1 MTDKVQSKKDL
12 NYCCDELNK
21 YQSLSRTGLTH
32 KEHLAIDGYLLAAKS
47 WLDCRLE
54 NLAKKLMI

>member
-32 KEHLAIDGYLLAAKS
+32 KEHLAIDGIMVKLKERIKNL
-47 WLDCRLE
+47 RIVLE
-54 NLAKKLMI
+54 K